1 LLLETGAAY
10 PRPRPQKSEKTLAFQ
25 QSKIYSYKECLQ
37 SCIKVIM
44 QTIIINSQKG
54 GSGKTML
61 CAHLSAQAERDG
73 DGPMY
78 LIDTDPQGTLTK
90 WHSLRQ
96 AEVPQRVEVPF
107 SAIAQ
112 GLAKLKE
119 RGASYCIVDTAPTR
133 DEDVLSLLKLANL
146 VIVPVQPS
154 PSDIWSVAATFQL
167 LKAERIP
174 FLFVLMRTK
183 PNANI
188 TAQSVALLSKFG
200 EVAPTFVADRTAY
213 AASMTDGRTAQ
224 ELHPKS
230 PAGLEIA
237 ALWKNVKD
245 SIPTTMTEQKELVA
259 NG

>member
-1 LLLETGAAY
+1 ME
-10 PRPRPQKSEKTLAFQ
+10 SCNLAWQ
-25 QSKIYSYKECLQ
+25 
-37 SCIKVIM
+37 IM

-61 CAHLSAQAERDG
+61 SAHLSTQAERDG
-73 DGPMY
+73 DGPVY

-90 WHSLRQ
+90 WHSLRE
-96 AEVPQRVEVPF
+96 AETPQRVELPF
-107 SAIAQ
+107 AAIGH

-119 RGASYCIVDTAPTR
+119 RGARYCFVDTAPSR
-133 DEDVLSLLKLANL
+133 EEDVLSLLRLADL

-154 PSDIWSVAATFQL
+154 PSDIWSAAATFQL
-167 LKAERIP
+167 LKAEQIP
-174 FLFVLMRTK
+174 FVFVMMRTK
-183 PNANI
+183 VNASI

-224 ELHPKS
+224 ELQVKG
-230 PAGLEIA
+230 PAAQEMT
-237 ALWKNVKD
+237 ALWKNIKTC
-245 SIPTTMTEQKELVA
+245 IPTQAKRKEVA